1 MFQSSATSSSDR
13 SMQQNPRLR
22 RAVAWAVVLT
32 TIAIGGLSAAA
43 QGTQGPA
50 PAAQNQQP
58 YSEADVQFMSG
69 MIPHH
74 AQAVLIAGWAPSHG
88 ARPDLKILCE
98 RIVVAQR
105 DEIAMMQGWLRDR
118 GQKVPDATNTK
129 MRMSMNGMEHDMLMP
144 GMLTDEQLAEL
155 DKARGATFD
164 RLFLTAMIKHHQ
176 GAITMV
182 DQLFASYGAA
192 QDDVIFRFA
201 SDVVA
206 DQSTEI
212 ERMEK
217 MLAAVG
223 GQTPQ

>member
-1 MFQSSATSSSDR
+1 MIT
-13 SMQQNPRLR
+13 
-22 RAVAWAVVLT
+22 
-32 TIAIGGLSAAA
+32 AIGAGGLGASTRSR
-43 QGTQGPA
+43 QDPPPA
-50 PAAQNQQP
+50 PKLQP
-58 YSEADVQFMSG
+58 YVEADVQFMAG

-118 GQKVPDATNTK
+118 GQKVPEATNTK
-129 MRMSMNGMEHDMLMP
+129 MRMTMNGMEHDMLMP

-155 DKARGATFD
+155 DKARGETFD
-164 RLFLTAMIKHHQ
+164 RLFLNAMIRHHQ

-182 DQLFASYGAA
+182 DQLFASYGAG

-212 ERMEK
+212 ERMQK
-217 MLAAVG
+217 MLATVG
-223 GQTPQ
+223 GHAPQ